1 MNNPM
6 SLEGKRL
13 LIVSDGS
20 VLNMEIGRTLQALG
34 AKVVTAYVTADT
46 AQVVACGDGMVFDGL
61 FWGGVHSDFRPL
73 KMVTHD
79 NMAQI
84 MDDNFFKFVDLLRN
98 LIKHKRIGKNASI
111 VAMSSISSIRAMKAK
126 MVFSAAKAALDAS
139 VRSLALELSPKGI
152 RINTIQKG
160 AVDVDFEKGHI
171 QAVSVINDEM
181 ASRQVLG
188 LTTAEEV
195 ANLVAFLLSD
205 ATKTLTGTSIV
216 IDGGYSL

>member
-1 MNNPM
+1 M
-6 SLEGKRL
+6 SLLGKKIL
-13 LIVSDGS
+13 AVGGGSSLDLAIV
-20 VLNMEIGRTLQALG
+20 NTLQELG
-34 AKVVTAYVTADT
+34 AEVFVIEDASAISID
-46 AQVVACGDGMVFDGL
+46 VAFDGF

-73 KMVTHD
+73 KMVSHD

-84 MDDNFFKFVDLLRN
+84 MNDNYFAFIDLLRD
-98 LIKHKRIGKNASI
+98 LIKQKRIAKNASI

-139 VRSLALELSPKGI
+139 VRSLALELAPKGI

-171 QAVSVINDEM
+171 QVVNSLNEDM
-181 ASRQVLG
+181 SGRQVLG
-188 LTTAEEV
+188 LTAASEV

-205 ATKTLTGTSIV
+205 ATQTMTGTSIV
-216 IDGGYSL
+216 IDGGYTL

>member
-1 MNNPM
+1 MTNPM
-6 SLEGKRL
+6 TLSGKKILAVGNGSSLDKS
-13 LIVSDGS
+13 IVK
-20 VLNMEIGRTLQALG
+20 TLQELG
-34 AKVVTAYVTADT
+34 AEVSVVEGASAVEGGEAY
-46 AQVVACGDGMVFDGL
+46 DGL

-73 KMVTHD
+73 KMVSHD

-84 MDDNFFKFVDLLRN
+84 MEDNFFAFIDLLRD
-98 LIKHKRIGKNASI
+98 LMKCKAIAKNASI

-139 VRSLALELSPKGI
+139 VRSLALELAPKGI

-160 AVDVDFEKGHI
+160 AVNVDFEKDHI
-171 QAVSVINDEM
+171 QAVSAINDEM

-188 LTTAEEV
+188 LTSAGEV

-205 ATKTLTGTSIV
+205 ATRTMTGTSIV
-216 IDGGYSL
+216 IDGGYTL

>member
-1 MNNPM
+1 MSNPM
-6 SLEGKRL
+6 SLAGKKIL
-13 LIVSDGS
+13 AVGGGSSLDKAIV
-20 VLNMEIGRTLQALG
+20 NTLQELDAEVF
-34 AKVVTAYVTADT
+34 VVEDASAISID
-46 AQVVACGDGMVFDGL
+46 VAFDGL

-73 KMVTHD
+73 KMVSHD

-84 MDDNFFKFVDLLRN
+84 MNDNYFAFIDLLRDI
-98 LIKHKRIGKNASI
+98 IKQKRIAKNASI

-139 VRSLALELSPKGI
+139 VRSLALELAPKGI

-171 QAVSVINDEM
+171 QVVNSLNEDM
-181 ASRQVLG
+181 SGRQVLG
-188 LTTAEEV
+188 LTAASEV

-205 ATKTLTGTSIV
+205 ATQTMTGTSIV
-216 IDGGYSL
+216 IDGGYTL

>member
-1 MNNPM
+1 MTNPM
-6 SLEGKRL
+6 SLLGKKIL
-13 LIVSDGS
+13 AVGGGSSLDLAIV
-20 VLNMEIGRTLQALG
+20 NTLQELG
-34 AKVVTAYVTADT
+34 AEVFVIEDASAISID
-46 AQVVACGDGMVFDGL
+46 VAFDGF

-73 KMVTHD
+73 KMVSHD

-84 MDDNFFKFVDLLRN
+84 MNDNYFAFIDLLRD
-98 LIKHKRIGKNASI
+98 LIKQKRIAKNASI

-139 VRSLALELSPKGI
+139 VRSLALELAPKGI

-171 QAVSVINDEM
+171 QVVNSLNEDM
-181 ASRQVLG
+181 SGRQVLG
-188 LTTAEEV
+188 LTAASEV

-205 ATKTLTGTSIV
+205 ATQTMTGTSIV
-216 IDGGYSL
+216 IDGGYTL

>member
-1 MNNPM
+1 M
-6 SLEGKRL
+6 SLLGKKIL
-13 LIVSDGS
+13 AVGGGSSLELAIV
-20 VLNMEIGRTLQALG
+20 NTLQELG
-34 AKVVTAYVTADT
+34 AEVFVIEDASAISID
-46 AQVVACGDGMVFDGL
+46 VAFDGF

-73 KMVTHD
+73 KMVSHD

-84 MDDNFFKFVDLLRN
+84 MNDNYFAFIDLLRD
-98 LIKHKRIGKNASI
+98 LIKQKRIAKNASI

-139 VRSLALELSPKGI
+139 VRSLALELAPKGI

-171 QAVSVINDEM
+171 QVVNSLNEDM
-181 ASRQVLG
+181 SGRQVLG
-188 LTTAEEV
+188 LTAASEV

-205 ATKTLTGTSIV
+205 ATQTMTGTSIV
-216 IDGGYSL
+216 IDGGYTL